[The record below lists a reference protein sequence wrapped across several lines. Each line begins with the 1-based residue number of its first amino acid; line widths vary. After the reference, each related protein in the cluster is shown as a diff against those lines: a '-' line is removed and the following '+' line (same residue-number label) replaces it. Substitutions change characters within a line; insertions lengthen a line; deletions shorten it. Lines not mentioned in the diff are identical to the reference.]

1 MTGEVDVLLGKC
13 SQLRHLLLKAGIV
26 QAVYGNEQHILTGA
40 HIAIVQIAERVLYGD
55 RFRIALLYQTALI
68 FLRIQQT
75 VFFKKTSRRHR
86 IRERQ
91 VCPLHGNRPVK
102 ISVCPDVDKMRCD
115 KGDEKE
121 CRKRPCEMATAR
133 ETAQFLPTPCRK

>member
-13 SQLRHLLLKAGIV
+13 SQLRHLLLKARIV

-40 HIAIVQIAERVLYGD
+40 HIAIVQIAERVLNGD

-75 VFFKKTSRRHR
+75 VFS
-86 IRERQ
+86 
-91 VCPLHGNRPVK
+91 
-102 ISVCPDVDKMRCD
+102 
-115 KGDEKE
+115 
-121 CRKRPCEMATAR
+121 RKRRAVIG
-133 ETAQFLPTPCRK
+133 